1 MASHLSRKLVI
12 GIAGHARC
20 GKNTVANF
28 IKDTINKNCEDAAVH
43 EFTFAEPIKKANL
56 AMLEP
61 LLDSSVN
68 PMADLERAKNNGQKI
83 HGIDIRYALQH
94 LGTVYRKQN
103 QDIFAEIMVHRIKNE
118 LNKSAG
124 YFEQYFSAPEDL
136 QIFIIPDTRFVNEE
150 TLLREA
156 FGDDYILL
164 KVDKPEITVK
174 ALNGVSPYDHESE
187 QQIRFLTPDH
197 TFKNDGALEN
207 LEKKVETY
215 MLKLLKFRGLSS

>member
-1 MASHLSRKLVI
+1 MGSHLSRKLVI
-12 GIAGHARC
+12 GIAGHARS

-28 IKDTINKNCEDAAVH
+28 IKDAINKYCDNTAVY
-43 EFTFAEPIKKANL
+43 EFTFAEPIKKANF

-61 LLDSSVN
+61 LLDSSVD
-68 PMADLERAKNNGQKI
+68 PLADLERAKNNGQQI
-83 HGIDIRYALQH
+83 HKIDIRYTLQH

-103 QDIFAEIMVHRIKNE
+103 PDIFAEIMIHRIKNE

-124 YFEQYFSAPEDL
+124 YFEQYFDAPEDL

-156 FGDDYILL
+156 FGDDYVLL

-197 TFKNDGALEN
+197 TFKNNGTLED

-215 MLKLLKFRGLSS
+215 MLKLLKFRGLNS